1 MQVCWRRSQSGEV
14 SLIWSRSHRASPR
27 RARARARP
35 PPAPATATSDWWR
48 PASRAQS
55 QGCNIYIFCVLFSHV
70 FAASEVPVGLTPAAV
85 CSSGRALRRVSPG
98 GWRPNC
104 LPAWVSASLQ
114 SALFC
119 YKICKYVSYDEYLP
133 GRRNPLRMLS
143 NAIDFR
149 TRRKHRP
156 KSADFENPED
166 GQSQSDT
173 RSQCS
178 AGTLPLREAER
189 PGAGRSAS
197 VTDLLECVSL
207 SPGQQDIK
215 GAAEVIKGA
224 AKPRVL
230 EGRNSAPDMLR
241 PPGDSLGLQAV
252 ATLGSRGNRARARLS
267 AGSETWGSYVVII
280 LFWHIF
286 FFSGLGQ
293 TETEHEV
300 PASAQG
306 AAPAPAPPGQRQLE
320 CQEGEDV

>member
-1 MQVCWRRSQSGEV
+1 MEV
-14 SLIWSRSHRASPR
+14 RGQTL
-27 RARARARP
+27 
-35 PPAPATATSDWWR
+35 
-48 PASRAQS
+48 
-55 QGCNIYIFCVLFSHV
+55 
-70 FAASEVPVGLTPAAV
+70 AAV
-85 CSSGRALRRVSPG
+85 SSSGPAKRRVRPG
-98 GWRPNC
+98 GWRLNSRPV
-104 LPAWVSASLQ
+104 LVSASVQ

-119 YKICKYVSYDEYLP
+119 YKICKYVNYDEYLP

-178 AGTLPLREAER
+178 AGTLPLVTAER
-189 PGAGRSAS
+189 PGGGRSAS
-197 VTDLLECVSL
+197 VTDLLECISL
-207 SPGQQDIK
+207 APGQQDIK

-252 ATLGSRGNRARARLS
+252 ATLGSRGSRARARLS
-267 AGSETWGSYVVII
+267 AGKI
-280 LFWHIF
+280 LCSLYIF
-286 FFSGLGQ
+286 VLF
-293 TETEHEV
+293 
-300 PASAQG
+300 
-306 AAPAPAPPGQRQLE
+306 
-320 CQEGEDV
+320 

>member
-1 MQVCWRRSQSGEV
+1 MFF
-14 SLIWSRSHRASPR
+14 
-27 RARARARP
+27 
-35 PPAPATATSDWWR
+35 T
-48 PASRAQS
+48 
-55 QGCNIYIFCVLFSHV
+55 
-70 FAASEVPVGLTPAAV
+70 ASEVPVDLTPAAV
-85 CSSGRALRRVSPG
+85 CSSGRALHRVSPG

-104 LPAWVSASLQ
+104 RPAWVSVSLQ

-119 YKICKYVSYDEYLP
+119 YKICKYLSYDEYLP

-197 VTDLLECVSL
+197 VTDLLECVSSVSL

-215 GAAEVIKGA
+215 GSAEVIKGA

-252 ATLGSRGNRARARLS
+252 ATLGTRGNRARARLS
-267 AGSETWGSYVVII
+267 AGSETETVMLSSY
-280 LFWHIF
+280 LFF
-286 FFSGLGQ
+286 CLF
-293 TETEHEV
+293 
-300 PASAQG
+300 
-306 AAPAPAPPGQRQLE
+306 
-320 CQEGEDV
+320 